1 MVTTVLLSLLMF
13 WVVLNFIVSF
23 PGDNEYY
30 VDHCTTFTADFWG
43 GFKHGD
49 HCTTFT
55 ADVCVV
61 LSIMVTTVLLS
72 LLMFCVVLSMSTTV
86 LLSLLM
92 FWVVLSIMVTT
103 VLLSL
108 LILSASFKYGD

>member
-13 WVVLNFIVSF
+13 RVVLNFIVSF

-55 ADVCVV
+55 ADVLGGFKHYVDHCTTFTADV
-61 LSIMVTTVLLS
+61 LGD
-72 LLMFCVVLSMSTTV
+72 
-86 LLSLLM
+86 
-92 FWVVLSIMVTT
+92 
-103 VLLSL
+103 
-108 LILSASFKYGD
+108 FKHYGDHCITFTADYFG

>member
-72 LLMFCVVLSMSTTV
+72 LLMFCVVLN
-86 LLSLLM
+86 
-92 FWVVLSIMVTT
+92 I
-103 VLLSL
+103 
-108 LILSASFKYGD
+108 

>member
-13 WVVLNFIVSF
+13 RVVLNFIVSF

-30 VDHCTTFTADFWG
+30 VDHCTTFTADFW
-43 GFKHGD
+43 
-49 HCTTFT
+49 
-55 ADVCVV
+55 VV
-61 LSIMVTTVLLS
+61 LNI
-72 LLMFCVVLSMSTTV
+72 MSTTV

-92 FWVVLSIMVTT
+92 FWVILNIMVTT

-108 LILSASFKYGD
+108 LIISASFKYGD